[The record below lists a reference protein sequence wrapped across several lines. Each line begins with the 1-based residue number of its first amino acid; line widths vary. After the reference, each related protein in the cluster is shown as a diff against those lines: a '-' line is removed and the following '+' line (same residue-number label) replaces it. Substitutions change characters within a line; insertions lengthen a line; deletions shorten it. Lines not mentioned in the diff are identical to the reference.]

1 MSGVYVIGDHTGI
14 LEEEGKLITLLNY
27 STLKKL
33 NIFH

>member
-14 LEEEGKLITLLNY
+14 LEEEGKLITLLKLLN
-27 STLKKL
+27 SKKP